1 MMRSRFLAMLVCV
14 VLLPILAPPPP
25 AYGAD
30 DLGWLQGRKISRQ
43 AKKALEA
50 GQLEEAVKLY
60 EQVLAGTEKGDA
72 LRARALYVV
81 AFMCLSPEKA
91 HRDLKRAGQLLE
103 ELKSSYPDY
112 EGQLEV
118 TIASSWTKSLSTAQS
133 SAGRLRR
140 QTKDQDA
147 KVGSLETEIEK
158 LKGELAATR
167 QELAATRE
175 ELKKKEEALQK
186 VREELVGGGG

>member
-1 MMRSRFLAMLVCV
+1 MRSKYLTMLICV
-14 VLLPILAPPPP
+14 VLLPILAPLPS
-25 AYGAD
+25 AYGEE
-30 DLGWLQGRKISRQ
+30 DLGWLQGKKISRQ
-43 AKKALEA
+43 ANKALEA

-60 EQVLAGTEKGDA
+60 EQILAGTEKGDEI
-72 LRARALYVV
+72 RARALYVV

-91 HRDLKRAGQLLE
+91 HRDLQRAGKLFD

-112 EGQLEV
+112 ERQLEV
-118 TIASSWTKSLSTAQS
+118 TVASSWTQSLSAAQS

-140 QTKDQDA
+140 QDA

-158 LKGELAATR
+158 VKNELEATRRELATT
-167 QELAATRE
+167 QE

-186 VREELVGGGG
+186 VREELVGGGGGY